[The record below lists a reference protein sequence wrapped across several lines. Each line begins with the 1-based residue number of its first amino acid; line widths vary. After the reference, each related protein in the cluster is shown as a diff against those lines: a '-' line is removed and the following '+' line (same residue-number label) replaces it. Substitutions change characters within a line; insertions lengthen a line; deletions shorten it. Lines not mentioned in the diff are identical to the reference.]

1 MKMLFQVHFD
11 WLAEVCHTF
20 LMTVQ
25 LIDKMEKTEGKW
37 EREVFGLV
45 LLVTWNCVE
54 MSIGISS
61 SIAQTSP
68 IQASTFNS
76 PPSALAVHRSN
87 NRLRY
92 VEHGNDGDSS
102 STGRLMRVA
111 ILS

>member
-68 IQASTFNS
+68 IQAPLSTLHL
-76 PPSALAVHRSN
+76 PLLPYIV
-87 NRLRY
+87 
-92 VEHGNDGDSS
+92 VTIDSGMS
-102 STGRLMRVA
+102 STATMGIAVVLA
-111 ILS
+111 AS